1 MFITDPHL
9 GMLKRVETETQ
20 ERLKLEAPQWSSRGI
35 LMCAGG
41 KKLIPQLL
49 VALNYLTLIGNKL
62 PVEVFYGDPEEF
74 PEEIR
79 QRFSENWPTVKF
91 VCIQDPF
98 RANEINFK
106 GYRDMNFRGFQIK
119 PIALW
124 CCSFEEV
131 LYLDC
136 DVLLKNM
143 PETYFEEENYK
154 RTGSLFFPDF
164 WRYDMF
170 DRRRSSPQVVQG
182 GLLNTLYKVQT
193 DRTTYEV
200 ESGVFVFHKTKLRKT
215 LEALQ
220 VITCNYPYFY
230 NIIYGD
236 KDTFRLA
243 AGVVGESIQ
252 VVKASAAIFGYKD
265 GDMICGDGMTQFIPS
280 GDNTV
285 RVSHHHLTVNAFGER
300 RFNYKPALFIPYEDA
315 TIQIGLIQRQT
326 ELTPLNTATVT
337 LQGECRQIE
346 LSEEDE
352 RLLSALDGI
361 CQSFISSDLFKKY
374 YSK

>member
-1 MFITDPHL
+1 MLITDPHL
-9 GMLKRVETETQ
+9 GMLKRVESETQ
-20 ERLKLEAPQWSSRGI
+20 ERLKLEAPRWSSRGI

-49 VALNYLTLIGNKL
+49 VALNYLTLIGNKM

-79 QRFSENWPTVKF
+79 QRFSENWPMVKF
-91 VCIQDPF
+91 VCVQDPF

-124 CCSFEEV
+124 SCSFEEV

-136 DVLLKNM
+136 DVLLKNT
-143 PETYFEEENYK
+143 PESYFEVENYK

-164 WRYDMF
+164 WRYDIF

-243 AGVVGESIQ
+243 AGVVGESIH
-252 VVKASAAIFGYKD
+252 VVKAQAAIFGYKD
-265 GDMICGDGMTQFIPS
+265 GDMICGDGMTQFIPA
-280 GDNTV
+280 GENTV

-300 RFNYKPALFIPYEDA
+300 RFNYKPALFIPNDDA
-315 TIQIGLIQRQT
+315 TIQIGLIQQQT
-326 ELTPLNTATVT
+326 DLTPLNTATVT
-337 LQGECRQIE
+337 LQGECRHLE
-346 LSEEDE
+346 LPAEDE
-352 RLLSALDGI
+352 RLLSDLDGI

-374 YSK
+374 YPQ